1 MPKYEFV
8 AVDFDGT
15 LCTNAFPEIG
25 EPNPV
30 VIGYVRKL
38 AAEGSKII
46 LYTSRENG
54 TRKLLDEAVAFCKA
68 QEIPIHAVNE
78 NPWNPYAATIGL
90 KPSDGRKV
98 YADLYIDDKA
108 INPAG
113 LGWDGL
119 LERKPLKRWIKR
131 ADLAELDSISY
142 GAELPADLAASM
154 AEIIKAAGGG
164 AE

>member
-46 LYTSRENG
+46 LYTSRETG
-54 TRKLLDEAVAFCKA
+54 SGSTGIFRPAVVF
-68 QEIPIHAVNE
+68 IH
-78 NPWNPYAATIGL
+78 
-90 KPSDGRKV
+90 
-98 YADLYIDDKA
+98 
-108 INPAG
+108 
-113 LGWDGL
+113 
-119 LERKPLKRWIKR
+119 
-131 ADLAELDSISY
+131 SI
-142 GAELPADLAASM
+142 
-154 AEIIKAAGGG
+154 
-164 AE
+164 

>member
-1 MPKYEFV
+1 MHQR
-8 AVDFDGT
+8 
-15 LCTNAFPEIG
+15 FPG
-25 EPNPV
+25 NWGAEPRCHR
-30 VIGYVRKL
+30 YVRKL

-68 QEIPIHAVNE
+68 QKIPIHAVNE

-108 INPAG
+108 INPV
-113 LGWDGL
+113 DI
-119 LERKPLKRWIKR
+119 ERIAHFSAWEE
-131 ADLAELDSISY
+131 AT
-142 GAELPADLAASM
+142 
-154 AEIIKAAGGG
+154 
-164 AE
+164 

>member
-46 LYTSRENG
+46 LYRRRVTMCFAFISRRTTVTG
-54 TRKLLDEAVAFCKA
+54 
-68 QEIPIHAVNE
+68 
-78 NPWNPYAATIGL
+78 
-90 KPSDGRKV
+90 S
-98 YADLYIDDKA
+98 
-108 INPAG
+108 
-113 LGWDGL
+113 
-119 LERKPLKRWIKR
+119 
-131 ADLAELDSISY
+131 
-142 GAELPADLAASM
+142 
-154 AEIIKAAGGG
+154 
-164 AE
+164 

>member
-68 QEIPIHAVNE
+68 QEIPVHAVNE

-108 INPAG
+108 INPAEIG
-113 LGWDGL
+113 
-119 LERKPLKRWIKR
+119 KRQAARLISTGYDEQYCEFGDCPICG
-131 ADLAELDSISY
+131 ADNPMKNRFCGACGAKLVTAEE
-142 GAELPADLAASM
+142 AT
-154 AEIIKAAGGG
+154 
-164 AE
+164 

>member
-25 EPNPV
+25 KPNPV

-68 QEIPIHAVNE
+68 HKIPLYAVNE
-78 NPWNPYAATIGL
+78 NPGNRYAGMNGL
-90 KPSDGRKV
+90 EPSAGRKV
-98 YADLYIDDKA
+98 YADLYIDDRA
-108 INPAG
+108 INPI
-113 LGWDGL
+113 DI
-119 LERKPLKRWIKR
+119 ERIAHFSAWEE
-131 ADLAELDSISY
+131 AT
-142 GAELPADLAASM
+142 
-154 AEIIKAAGGG
+154 
-164 AE
+164 

>member
-25 EPNPV
+25 EP
-30 VIGYVRKL
+30 
-38 AAEGSKII
+38 
-46 LYTSRENG
+46 
-54 TRKLLDEAVAFCKA
+54 LDEAVAFCKA

-108 INPAG
+108 INPV
-113 LGWDGL
+113 DI
-119 LERKPLKRWIKR
+119 ERIVHF
-131 ADLAELDSISY
+131 
-142 GAELPADLAASM
+142 GAWEEAT
-154 AEIIKAAGGG
+154 
-164 AE
+164 